1 MKISFMAVLIALA
14 LLSIVLLSS
23 CTQTVTANTDSSKV
37 INTGVNQEFII
48 ALGSNITTGYSWQ
61 PKYDT
66 NIIMLVNKEY
76 KADDTTGKQI
86 VGAAGTEYFH
96 FKASKTGEM
105 KIEFAYYRP
114 WETPTQQDQTQKF
127 TINVN

>member
-1 MKISFMAVLIALA
+1 MKKSFTAVLIALT

-37 INTGVNQEFII
+37 INTGVNQEFMI

-66 NIIMLVNKEY
+66 NIITLVNKEY

-86 VGAAGTEYFH
+86 VGAGGTEYFH
-96 FKASKTGEM
+96 FKTSKTGET
-105 KIEFAYYRP
+105 KIEFTYYRP
-114 WETPTQQDQTQKF
+114 WETPIQQDQNQIF
-127 TINVN
+127 TINVK